1 MSLFLERVLNT
12 PFLKR
17 CRCGG
22 AQIEVPLKHLGP
34 VNCGEA
40 QCSVLPPLPTEEEA
54 RTMGL
59 TLPPNMTTGDLR
71 AALDRGLLR
80 PR

>member
-1 MSLFLERVLNT
+1 MSMFLEKVRNT
-12 PFLKR
+12 LIMKP

-54 RTMGL
+54 RTMGR
-59 TLPPNMTTGDLR
+59 TLSPNMTTGDLR